1 MIATTLLKRLEDC
14 MWQML
19 ANVKIMEKSVFSMK
33 SMFDDVSLFGISKTH
48 ESYIPVFSVL
58 GRPWKTSL
66 GFQVT

>member
-1 MIATTLLKRLEDC
+1 
-14 MWQML
+14 ML

-58 GRPWKTSL
+58 GRPWKTLTWISSHIISGKQL
-66 GFQVT
+66 LYFA